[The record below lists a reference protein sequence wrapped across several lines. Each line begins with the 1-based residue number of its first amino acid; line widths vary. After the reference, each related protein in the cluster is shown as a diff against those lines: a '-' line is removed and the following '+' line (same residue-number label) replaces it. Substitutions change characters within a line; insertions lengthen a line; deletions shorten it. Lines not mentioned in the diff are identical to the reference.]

1 MICMLQT
8 KVLSIVWK
16 IHINVHP
23 QKIQTKLMPSLCQ
36 ITVLKTCLGII
47 KLGFASWQQLYF
59 IPTKRYIYQLPMI
72 WSVWTLCQ
80 QKVRRHWQN
89 HFLEHA
95 TDVQTRVQH
104 GIAYPIPRPTK
115 RQSSTLARF
124 YDFSAFFHKL
134 SLKVKLDV
142 KIFFLIKNLGISVR
156 WRCNPYNI
164 LIFFSQNA
172 GVRTICLS
180 RH

>member
-1 MICMLQT
+1 MSNNCFEN
-8 KVLSIVWK
+8 LSGNHKAWIRILTATIFHTDEEK
-16 IHINVHP
+16 
-23 QKIQTKLMPSLCQ
+23 
-36 ITVLKTCLGII
+36 
-47 KLGFASWQQLYF
+47 
-59 IPTKRYIYQLPMI
+59 YQLPMI

-134 SLKVKLDV
+134 SLNVKLDV
-142 KIFFLIKNLGISVR
+142 KIFSWLKTWEFLFVED
-156 WRCNPYNI
+156 
-164 LIFFSQNA
+164 A
-172 GVRTICLS
+172 TRTIYWFFFL
-180 RH
+180 RMQVYAQYV

>member
-1 MICMLQT
+1 MSNNCFEN
-8 KVLSIVWK
+8 LSRNHKAWIRILTATIFHTDDEK
-16 IHINVHP
+16 
-23 QKIQTKLMPSLCQ
+23 
-36 ITVLKTCLGII
+36 
-47 KLGFASWQQLYF
+47 
-59 IPTKRYIYQLPMI
+59 YQLPMI

-142 KIFFLIKNLGISVR
+142 KIFSWLKTWEFLFVED
-156 WRCNPYNI
+156 
-164 LIFFSQNA
+164 A
-172 GVRTICLS
+172 TRTIYWFFVL
-180 RH
+180 RMQVYAQYV

>member
-23 QKIQTKLMPSLCQ
+23 QKTQTKLRPSLCQ

-47 KLGFASWQQLYF
+47 KRGFAFWQQLYF
-59 IPTKRYIYQLPMI
+59 IPTKRNTSSRWYG
-72 WSVWTLCQ
+72 VFELCAK

>member
-1 MICMLQT
+1 MSNNCFEN
-8 KVLSIVWK
+8 LSGNHKAWIRILTATIFHTDEEK
-16 IHINVHP
+16 
-23 QKIQTKLMPSLCQ
+23 
-36 ITVLKTCLGII
+36 
-47 KLGFASWQQLYF
+47 
-59 IPTKRYIYQLPMI
+59 YQLPMI

-134 SLKVKLDV
+134 SLNVKLDV

-164 LIFFSQNA
+164 LIFFFSECRCTHNMFKQTLILTSNHL
-172 GVRTICLS
+172 IKK
-180 RH
+180 

>member
-1 MICMLQT
+1 MSNNCFEN
-8 KVLSIVWK
+8 LSRNHKAW
-16 IHINVHP
+16 IHILTATIFHTDEE
-23 QKIQTKLMPSLCQ
+23 K
-36 ITVLKTCLGII
+36 
-47 KLGFASWQQLYF
+47 
-59 IPTKRYIYQLPMI
+59 YQLPMI
-72 WSVWTLCQ
+72 WSVWTRCQ

-124 YDFSAFFHKL
+124 YDFSAFFPQTFSK
-134 SLKVKLDV
+134 SEIGRED
-142 KIFFLIKNLGISVR
+142 IFLIKNLGISVR

-164 LIFFSQNA
+164 LIFLFSECRCTHNMFKQTLILTSNHLIKKYNFMT
-172 GVRTICLS
+172 VLQY
-180 RH
+180 HKF

>member
-1 MICMLQT
+1 MSNNCFEN
-8 KVLSIVWK
+8 LSRNHKAWIRILTATIFHTDEEK
-16 IHINVHP
+16 
-23 QKIQTKLMPSLCQ
+23 
-36 ITVLKTCLGII
+36 
-47 KLGFASWQQLYF
+47 
-59 IPTKRYIYQLPMI
+59 YQLPMI

-142 KIFFLIKNLGISVR
+142 KIFSWLKTWEFLFVED
-156 WRCNPYNI
+156 
-164 LIFFSQNA
+164 A
-172 GVRTICLS
+172 TRTIYWFFFL
-180 RH
+180 RMQVYAQYV

>member
-1 MICMLQT
+1 MSNNCFEN
-8 KVLSIVWK
+8 LSRNHKAWIRILTATIFHTDEEK
-16 IHINVHP
+16 
-23 QKIQTKLMPSLCQ
+23 
-36 ITVLKTCLGII
+36 
-47 KLGFASWQQLYF
+47 
-59 IPTKRYIYQLPMI
+59 YQLPMI

-134 SLKVKLDV
+134 SLNVKLDV
-142 KIFFLIKNLGISVR
+142 KIFSWLKTWEFLFVEDATRSIY
-156 WRCNPYNI
+156 W
-164 LIFFSQNA
+164 FFFLRMQVYA
-172 GVRTICLS
+172 QYV
-180 RH
+180 